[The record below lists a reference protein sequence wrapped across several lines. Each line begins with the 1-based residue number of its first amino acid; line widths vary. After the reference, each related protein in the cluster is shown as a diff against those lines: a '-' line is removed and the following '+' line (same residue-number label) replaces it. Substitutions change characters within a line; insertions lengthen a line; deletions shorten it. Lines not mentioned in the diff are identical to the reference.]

1 MNFASALPQSP
12 TYRMWKRKKQW
23 ISGTTA
29 GDARLSPSA
38 IATRAIGWLGMVLAN
53 CLVWAM
59 MILAAMAGVV
69 TASAVTVS
77 QLVVAQARGP
87 YLNESPGMA
96 AQTSANMPQARLSV
110 YYNTVFIQFLY
121 QTLNKLLMC
130 THFDMPEKRGQTW
143 RNYMGATL
151 PADLVQQTEGTI
163 GPPEQVTTNFSD
175 IVLAQ
180 YANYTSISDFAVL
193 TSITSDMEMY
203 RSILA
208 YQLGLTID
216 DIINNM
222 MDYLITLDGR
232 TTNQSATVSP
242 YAFTKNIIEQMPG
255 SLNYAFVQP
264 MKTGSYAGSISP
276 AFCADMAIDN
286 SNNSVVDI
294 WKHTEAGQLKLEG
307 LTDKDE
313 GMEPAQVFSLFGCHW
328 RPSTNQPQIANY
340 QSAGVTALYTY
351 LAGRDAMIFIN
362 FPNKRHVTPEAKW
375 QNMNLWQ
382 GDFARSAYDMN
393 GVIMGG
399 TGYNCILGIGPP
411 PDNNSRMRIAAAVP
425 QTT

>member
-1 MNFASALPQSP
+1 MQPSTSQVQ
-12 TYRMWKRKKQW
+12 YRMWKRKKQW
-23 ISGTTA
+23 VTGSNRTTSF
-29 GDARLSPSA
+29 SPA
-38 IATRAIGWLGMVLAN
+38 AVATRIIGWIPRMIASL
-53 CLVWAM
+53 LVWAV
-59 MILAAMAGVV
+59 LLVAAIGGGVFAGL
-69 TASAVTVS
+69 SS
-77 QLVVAQARGP
+77 VAQSVAQQAHG
-87 YLNESPGMA
+87 YSFNEAPGAA

-143 RNYMGATL
+143 RNYMGAPL

-163 GPPEQVTTNFSD
+163 GAPEQITTNFND
-175 IVLAQ
+175 IVLGQ
-180 YANYTSISDFAVL
+180 YANYTTASDFAIL
-193 TSITSDMEMY
+193 TSVTSDMEMY
-203 RSILA
+203 RMILA

-222 MDYLITLDGR
+222 MDYLLTSDARTGNITSVGP
-232 TTNQSATVSP
+232 N
-242 YAFTKNIIEQMPG
+242 YFFTKNIIEQMPG
-255 SLNYAFVQP
+255 SLSTAFVPP
-264 MKTGSYAGSISP
+264 MKTGSYAGSILP
-276 AFCADMAIDN
+276 AFCSDMAIDN

-328 RPSTNQPQIANY
+328 RPSTNQPSIANY
-340 QSAGVTALYTY
+340 QGTGLTANYAY
-351 LAGRDAMIFIN
+351 LAGRDAQIFIN

-382 GDFARSAYDMN
+382 GDFARSAYDAN
-393 GVIMGG
+393 NVIMAG

-411 PDNNSRMRIAAAVP
+411 PDSNSRMRIAAAIP

>member
-1 MNFASALPQSP
+1 MTHASSLPQNP

-23 ISGTTA
+23 VSGSTRA
-29 GDARLSPSA
+29 AQRWSVSA
-38 IATRAIGWLGMVLAN
+38 VATRAIGWIPRMIASF
-53 CLVWAM
+53 LVWAV
-59 MILAAMAGVV
+59 LLVAAVGGGVFAGL
-69 TASAVTVS
+69 TS
-77 QLVVAQARGP
+77 VAQSVAQQAHGTQF
-87 YLNESPGMA
+87 NEAPGAA

-143 RNYMGATL
+143 RNYMGAPL
-151 PADLVQQTEGTI
+151 PADLTQQTEGTI
-163 GPPEQVTTNFSD
+163 GAPEQITTNFND
-175 IVLAQ
+175 IVLGQ
-180 YANYTSISDFAVL
+180 YANYTTASDFAIL
-193 TSITSDMEMY
+193 TSVTSDMEMY
-203 RSILA
+203 RMILA

-222 MDYLITLDGR
+222 MDYLLISDTR
-232 TTNQSATVSP
+232 TGNIASIAP
-242 YAFTKNIIEQMPG
+242 NYFFTKNIIEQMPG
-255 SLNYAFVQP
+255 SLSTAFVPP
-264 MKTGSYAGSISP
+264 MKNGSYNGSILP
-276 AFCADMAIDN
+276 AFCSDMAIDN
-286 SNNSVVDI
+286 SNNSVVDL
-294 WKHTEAGQLKLEG
+294 WKHTDAGQLKLEG

-328 RPSTNQPQIANY
+328 RPSTNQPAIANY
-340 QSAGVTALYTY
+340 QSTGLTAYYTY
-351 LAGRDAMIFIN
+351 LAGRDAQIFIN

-382 GDFARSAYDMN
+382 GDFARSAYDAN
-393 GVIMGG
+393 NVIMAG

-411 PDNNSRMRIAAAVP
+411 PDSNSRMRIAAAIP